1 MSCSHMRWADWCQF
15 TTLILQCTYR
25 LDLPQVD
32 LTNFQTSD
40 EVVRGLRRRT
50 FLKVYLKVP
59 CEQRFLSRMALSVS
73 GVAGSRGLSVVWL
86 VSLRPVRRKQTN
98 YATDKPRERLCKR

>member
-1 MSCSHMRWADWCQF
+1 
-15 TTLILQCTYR
+15 
-25 LDLPQVD
+25 
-32 LTNFQTSD
+32 
-40 EVVRGLRRRT
+40 
-50 FLKVYLKVP
+50 
-59 CEQRFLSRMALSVS
+59 MALSVS